1 MKRILKYFFNGI
13 IFMVP
18 LILTIYIIYISFI
31 RIDTFIQGYAVKY
44 VTVKI
49 PGIGIVAT
57 IILITIIGFIAQS
70 YIFKPFHK
78 LIDKIFRN
86 TPLINLLYTSIKDLL
101 MAFVGDNKKYNK
113 PVLVLMN
120 KEAQVY
126 KIGFLTNEDLT
137 NLGIM
142 DMVGVYFTH
151 SYTFSGELFIVPKE
165 NIKSLNISPS
175 EAMKFTVSGGITNIE

>member
-1 MKRILKYFFNGI
+1 
-13 IFMVP
+13 MVP

-86 TPLINLLYTSIKDLL
+86 IPIINILYTSIKDMLT
-101 MAFVGDNKKYNK
+101 AFVGDDKKYNK

-120 KEAQVY
+120 KSTNLY
-126 KIGFLTNEDLT
+126 KIGFMTSEDLSK
-137 NLGIM
+137 LGIY
-142 DMVGVYFTH
+142 DLVAVYFTH
-151 SYTFSGELFIVPKE
+151 SFTFSGEMFLVKKE
-165 NIKSLNISPS
+165 NITELNITPT
-175 EAMKFTVSGGITNIE
+175 EALKYMLSGGSTKIN